1 MPRSTTKGQPEPVF
15 WVDECIGTP
24 QFVSTLRV
32 KGGLRV
38 EANVFPPGTPDTVWL
53 PEVANNHWTAIT
65 QDQLKSDLEEQV
77 ALVLHGARVFVLIG
91 QGQHQELA
99 DLFLRKIK
107 WVKRLIAASNEAFLG
122 KIYVNGGGTAIVT
135 LADLCSRSSRR
146 WGRSPLPSPAA
157 RSGILTPE

>member
-91 QGQHQELA
+91 
-99 DLFLRKIK
+99 
-107 WVKRLIAASNEAFLG
+107 
-122 KIYVNGGGTAIVT
+122 
-135 LADLCSRSSRR
+135 
-146 WGRSPLPSPAA
+146 
-157 RSGILTPE
+157 